1 MVLFYVNLYVFISYG
16 NERIFQLFGELYL
29 FTSDGIYM
37 FLFHVETN
45 AFFNY
50 LENYIYLHLMESICF
65 YFMWKQTHFPSRDRK
80 S

>member
-16 NERIFQLFGELYL
+16 NECIFQLFGELYL

-45 AFFNY
+45 AFFHRVTSFNRD
-50 LENYIYLHLMESICF
+50 
-65 YFMWKQTHFPSRDRK
+65 FPEEMSH
-80 S
+80 